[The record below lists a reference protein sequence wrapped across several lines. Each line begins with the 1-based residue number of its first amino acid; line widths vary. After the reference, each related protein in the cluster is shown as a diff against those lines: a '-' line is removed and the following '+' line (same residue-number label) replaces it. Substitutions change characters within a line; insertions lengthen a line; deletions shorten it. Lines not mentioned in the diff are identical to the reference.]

1 MKDKVIIVEM
11 LIEKIEQYGKTN
23 FDLFRL
29 KAIDKVTDV
38 FASVATR
45 LVFFSIIILFF
56 MLITIG
62 LSLYIGDL
70 LGKSYLGFFVMAGFY
85 FVVGLIFYIIRHTLD
100 DSFNNFLI
108 NQIFKE
114 KEDANYKKQ

>member
-23 FDLFRL
+23 FELFRL
-29 KAIDKVTDV
+29 KAIDKATDI

-45 LVFFSIIILFF
+45 LVFFSIITLFF
-56 MLITIG
+56 LLITIG
-62 LSLYIGDL
+62 LSLYIGDV
-70 LGKSYLGFFVMAGFY
+70 LGKSYYGFFVMAGFY
-85 FVVGLIFYIIRHTLD
+85 FVIGILFYAFRKSLD

-114 KEDANYKKQ
+114 KEHADYKK

>member
-23 FDLFRL
+23 LELFRL
-29 KAIDKVTDV
+29 KAIDKATDV

-45 LVFFSIIILFF
+45 FVFFSIITLFF
-56 MLITIG
+56 LLITIG

-70 LGKSYLGFFVMAGFY
+70 LGKSYYGFFVMAGFY
-85 FVVGLIFYIIRHTLD
+85 LVVGLLFYLFKQNLD
-100 DSFNNFLI
+100 DFFNNFLI

-114 KEDANYKKQ
+114 KKDADYKK

>member
-11 LIEKIEQYGKTN
+11 LVDKIEQYGKTN
-23 FDLFRL
+23 LELLRL
-29 KAIDKVTDV
+29 KAIDKATDI

-45 LVFFSIIILFF
+45 LVFFSIITLFF
-56 MLITIG
+56 LLITIG

-70 LGKSYLGFFVMAGFY
+70 LGKSYYGFFVMAGFY
-85 FVVGLIFYIIRHTLD
+85 FLVGIIFFACRKSLD

-114 KEDANYKKQ
+114 KKDANDNQ

>member
-23 FDLFRL
+23 LELFRL
-29 KAIDKVTDV
+29 KAIDKATDV

-45 LVFFSIIILFF
+45 LVFFSIITLFIL
-56 MLITIG
+56 LITIG
-62 LSLYIGDL
+62 LSLYIGDI
-70 LGKSYLGFFVMAGFY
+70 LGKSYYGFFAMAGLY
-85 FVVGLIFYIIRHTLD
+85 FIIGIVFFALRKPLD
-100 DSFNNFLI
+100 NSFNDFLI

-114 KEDANYKKQ
+114 KDDANYKK